1 MFERFSADARSAV
14 VQAQVHARE
23 TQAVRV
29 EPAHLALAVAGDTS
43 SGGARVLADLGVDTE
58 DFQSEIRRRAQ
69 HRDDLGGLTVV
80 DVDALSSLGVD
91 ANELIDRLG
100 VPAPYSTGGSRA
112 FRRSRRAGGGHIPF
126 TASAKAA
133 LERALRDALRLADRH
148 IGSEHVL
155 LGVVAVDADV
165 RAVLEA
171 HGVTYGALLACVGG
185 QRDANTG

>member
-14 VQAQVHARE
+14 IQAQALARE
-23 TQAVRV
+23 AQAIRV

-43 SGGARVLADLGVDTE
+43 SAGARVLADLGVDTE

-69 HRDDLGGLTVV
+69 HRDDLGGLTVA

-100 VPAPYSTGGSRA
+100 VSAPDSIGGART
-112 FRRSRRAGGGHIPF
+112 FRRSRRAGGHIPF

-171 HGVTYGALLACVGG
+171 HGVTYGALLAGVGG

>member
-1 MFERFSADARSAV
+1 M
-14 VQAQVHARE
+14 
-23 TQAVRV
+23 
-29 EPAHLALAVAGDTS
+29 
-43 SGGARVLADLGVDTE
+43 LADLGVDTE

-69 HRDDLGGLTVV
+69 HRDDLGGLTVA

-100 VPAPYSTGGSRA
+100 VSAPDSIGGART
-112 FRRSRRAGGGHIPF
+112 FRRSRRAGGHIPF

-165 RAVLEA
+165 RAVPGGD
-171 HGVTYGALLACVGG
+171 GVTYGALPRVCRRPARRKHGVVDGLEPSLVEDVDRRIRSLLDGLRLDDRSASDLA
-185 QRDANTG
+185 T